1 MEANM
6 AISPRQIS
14 LIKLAVRQLKI
25 PDDVYRTALAQFG
38 VTSCTEFDAE
48 GFNAFMA
55 WLERVGFRPM
65 EKKGPDYGE
74 RPGMASLAQL
84 ELIRNLWN
92 ELTHHHYQTEDQ
104 LNAWLLRT
112 FKVSSL
118 RFVTKPLAQKIIT
131 ALKAMRQRAA

>member
-1 MEANM
+1 MT
-6 AISPRQIS
+6 ISPRQIS
-14 LIKLAVRQLKI
+14 LIKVAVRQLQI
-25 PDDVYRTALAQFG
+25 PEDVYRTALAQFG

-48 GFNAFMA
+48 GFDAFMA

-74 RPGMASLAQL
+74 RPGMATLAQL

-92 ELTHHHYQTEDQ
+92 EVTHHHYETEDQ
-104 LNAWLLRT
+104 LNAWLLRS

-131 ALKAMRQRAA
+131 ALKAMRKRAA